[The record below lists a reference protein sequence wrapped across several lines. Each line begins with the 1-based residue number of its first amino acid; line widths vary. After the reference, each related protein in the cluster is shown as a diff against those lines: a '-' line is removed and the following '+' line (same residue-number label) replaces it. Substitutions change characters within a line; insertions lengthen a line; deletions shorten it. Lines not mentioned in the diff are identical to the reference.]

1 MSINEPTYIGQVASV
16 TGGVIR
22 VRMRLDTP
30 STLIMVE
37 GDSYRVGQV
46 GAFFRL
52 PLGYSQLYAICTQVG
67 ADAAPPAIQN
77 PNNSSFAV
85 DDVSSAGF
93 RWMTIVLFGES
104 LGNKF
109 ERGVGQYP
117 TIGDEV
123 HIVTTKDL
131 AVIYSTQKA
140 DGTINVGNI
149 AASGGIPARL
159 DLKNLVT
166 RHTAVVGST
175 GAGKSNLVTTLLE
188 TISSGDF
195 PSARILVI
203 DPHGE
208 YGSALGNKAQ
218 VLKLNPDTEKGEK
231 NLLVPYWAL
240 PLTALL
246 EMCMGGVQPNI
257 EAAIREKVF
266 DMKKAALAKL
276 KTPFPPEAIT
286 ADSPIPFSL
295 KKLWFELDDF
305 ERQTFTA
312 SGNAQTVDTKSPL
325 ITAGDP
331 EKLIPNSYPPA
342 TSYNS
347 APYQN
352 SRKRHIDRQ
361 IDLFFNR
368 LRDSRFNF
376 LLNPG
381 DGFTPSQEGEIK
393 SDLDK
398 LVCDWVGHDKPI
410 TILDVSGV
418 PSEILPT
425 VVGTMLHI
433 VYEALFWAGDLPI
446 SGRKQPLFI
455 LLEEAHKFIPE
466 KIENPA
472 SRILQKIAKEGR
484 KYGIGLM
491 VITQRP
497 TEVDSTIL
505 SQCGTMIALRTTNS
519 SDRAK
524 VAAAFPDDLGGLAD
538 LLPSLRTGEG
548 LFLGE
553 ALPIPSRIRIRKAR
567 NKPVGDDPKLIE
579 EWKKQPRPDGKLYKD
594 ALTNWR
600 TQDFPKPKKGKQ
612 NA

>member
-1 MSINEPTYIGQVASV
+1 MSINEPTYIGEVASV
-16 TGGVIR
+16 TGGIIR
-22 VRMRLDTP
+22 VRMRTDMP

-67 ADAAPPAIQN
+67 ADAAPPALQN
-77 PNNSSFAV
+77 QDQSSFSV
-85 DDVSSAGF
+85 DDITASGF
-93 RWMTIVLFGES
+93 RWMTVVLFGES

-123 HIVTTKDL
+123 HIVTTNDL
-131 AVIYSTQKA
+131 GVIYSAQTSE
-140 DGTINVGNI
+140 GTINIGNI
-149 AASGGIPARL
+149 AASGGISAML
-159 DLKNLVT
+159 DLKKLVS

-175 GAGKSNLVTTLLE
+175 GAGKSNLVTTFLE
-188 TISSGDF
+188 TVSNHDF

-208 YGSALGNKAQ
+208 YGSALGDKAQ
-218 VLKLNPDTEKGEK
+218 VFKLNPNKKNGEK
-231 NLLVPYWAL
+231 HLLVPYWAL
-240 PLTALL
+240 PFSSLMEICT
-246 EMCMGGVQPNI
+246 GGFQPHI
-257 EAAIREKVF
+257 EAAIRERVL
-266 DMKKAALAKL
+266 DMKKESLNTFT
-276 KTPFPPEAIT
+276 TPLPSEAIT
-286 ADSPIPFSL
+286 ADSPIPFSI

-312 SGNAQTVDTKSPL
+312 NGTAQNEQTKSPL
-325 ITAGDP
+325 TAEGDAG
-331 EKLIPNSYPPA
+331 KLISNQYPPA
-342 TSYNS
+342 TSYNT
-347 APYQN
+347 APYLN
-352 SRKRHIDRQ
+352 SKKRHIERQ
-361 IDLFFNR
+361 IDLLLNR
-368 LRDSRFNF
+368 LRDSRYAF

-381 DGFTPSQEGEIK
+381 DFKPSLEGKIEN
-393 SDLDK
+393 DLDS
-398 LVCDWVGHDKPI
+398 LVSDWVGHDKPI
-410 TILDVSGV
+410 TVLDVSGV
-418 PSEILPT
+418 PSEILST
-425 VVGTMLHI
+425 IVGTMLHI
-433 VYEALFWAGDLPI
+433 IYEALFWAGDLPI
-446 SGRKQPLFI
+446 SGRNQPLLI

-466 KIENPA
+466 KEDNPA

-484 KYGIGLM
+484 KYGVGLM
-491 VITQRP
+491 VVTQRP

-505 SQCGTMIALRTTNS
+505 SQCGTMIALRTSNS

-579 EWKKQPRPDGKLYKD
+579 SWKKHPRPDGALYKD
-594 ALTNWR
+594 TLKNWR
-600 TQDFPKPKKGKQ
+600 VQSFLNEEKED
-612 NA
+612 NND

>member
-1 MSINEPTYIGQVASV
+1 
-16 TGGVIR
+16 
-22 VRMRLDTP
+22 MRTDMP

-67 ADAAPPAIQN
+67 ADAAPPALQN
-77 PNNSSFAV
+77 QDQSSFSV
-85 DDVSSAGF
+85 DDITASGF
-93 RWMTIVLFGES
+93 RWMTVVLFGES

-123 HIVTTKDL
+123 HIVTTNDL
-131 AVIYSTQKA
+131 GVIYSAQTSE
-140 DGTINVGNI
+140 GTINIGNI
-149 AASGGIPARL
+149 AASGGISAML
-159 DLKNLVT
+159 DLKKLVS

-175 GAGKSNLVTTLLE
+175 GAGKSNLVTTFLE
-188 TISSGDF
+188 TVSNHDF

-208 YGSALGNKAQ
+208 YGSALGDKAQ
-218 VLKLNPDTEKGEK
+218 VFKLNPNKKNGEK
-231 NLLVPYWAL
+231 HLLVPYWAL
-240 PLTALL
+240 PFSSLMEICT
-246 EMCMGGVQPNI
+246 GGFQPHI
-257 EAAIREKVF
+257 EAAIRERVL
-266 DMKKAALAKL
+266 DMKKESLNTFT
-276 KTPFPPEAIT
+276 TPLPSEAIT
-286 ADSPIPFSL
+286 ADSPIPFSI

-312 SGNAQTVDTKSPL
+312 NGTAQNEQTKSPL
-325 ITAGDP
+325 TAEGDAG
-331 EKLIPNSYPPA
+331 KLISNQYPPA
-342 TSYNS
+342 TSYNT
-347 APYQN
+347 APYLN
-352 SRKRHIDRQ
+352 SKKRHIERQ
-361 IDLFFNR
+361 IDLLLNR
-368 LRDSRFNF
+368 LRDSRYAF

-381 DGFTPSQEGEIK
+381 DFKPSLEGKIEN
-393 SDLDK
+393 DLDS
-398 LVCDWVGHDKPI
+398 LVSDWVGHDKPI
-410 TILDVSGV
+410 TVLDVSGV
-418 PSEILPT
+418 PSEILST
-425 VVGTMLHI
+425 IVGTMLHI
-433 VYEALFWAGDLPI
+433 IYEALFWAGDLPI
-446 SGRKQPLFI
+446 SGRNQPLLI

-466 KIENPA
+466 KEDNPA

-484 KYGIGLM
+484 KYGVGLM
-491 VITQRP
+491 VVTQRP

-505 SQCGTMIALRTTNS
+505 SQCGTMIALRTSNS

-579 EWKKQPRPDGKLYKD
+579 SWKKHPRPDGALYKD
-594 ALTNWR
+594 TLKNWR
-600 TQDFPKPKKGKQ
+600 VQSFLNEEKED
-612 NA
+612 NND